1 MGAALD
7 GASDVAQ
14 AGAAATFGL
23 SAIFQLVLMGGL
35 NNILSV
41 IQNLQIVVHRMLA
54 NTKTPGNA
62 QLFFS
67 KLCTIVA
74 YDIFGTLLDLGNN
87 VPKYMDLPTDT
98 TPITEIFNALGY
110 GGAFYTVNLGSVFI
124 FYLLEPFWLI
134 YVFTAQ
140 WISKKCKFQKR

>member
-1 MGAALD
+1 MAPQMDPTAGAALD
-7 GASDVAQ
+7 AAGDVGQ

-62 QLFFS
+62 
-67 KLCTIVA
+67 
-74 YDIFGTLLDLGNN
+74 
-87 VPKYMDLPTDT
+87 
-98 TPITEIFNALGY
+98 
-110 GGAFYTVNLGSVFI
+110 
-124 FYLLEPFWLI
+124 
-134 YVFTAQ
+134 
-140 WISKKCKFQKR
+140 